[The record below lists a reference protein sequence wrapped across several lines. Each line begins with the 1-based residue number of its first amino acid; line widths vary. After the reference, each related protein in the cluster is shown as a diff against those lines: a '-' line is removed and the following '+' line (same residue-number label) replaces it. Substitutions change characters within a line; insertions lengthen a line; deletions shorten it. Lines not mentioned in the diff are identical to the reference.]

1 MRVLVTGAGGFVGKV
16 LCRRL
21 RDAQH
26 SVRAA
31 LWSAE
36 DYSRARGDLP
46 DGIDAV
52 LVGDIGT
59 DVDWEGPL
67 RGIEVVIHL
76 AARVHVMHEHS
87 ADSLGEFR
95 RVNTR
100 GTERLAW
107 IAAEHGVQRLVYVST
122 IKVNGERTSDKPFT
136 ENDAPCPEDAYAV
149 SKWEAE
155 QALLAVSAK
164 TRLERV
170 IVRPPLV
177 YGPAVRGNF
186 LRLLALIY
194 SGLPLPL
201 KSANNRRSL
210 IGVENLADFLIHCAQ
225 HPSAANDTFL
235 VSDGEDISTAEL
247 ARRLARHLG
256 CRNRLF
262 PCPEVLLRNLSRC
275 FRREPLVDRLFGSLV
290 VSCNKAAGVLGWR
303 APLTLDEGLAGTA
316 RWYVESRPGRH

>member
-1 MRVLVTGAGGFVGKV
+1 MRVLVTGADGFVGKV
-16 LCRRL
+16 LCRKL
-21 RDAQH
+21 REAQY

-95 RVNTR
+95 RINTR

-107 IAAEHGVQRLVYVST
+107 MAAEHGVRRLVFVST
-122 IKVNGERTSDKPFT
+122 IKVNGEQTFDKPFT
-136 ENDAPCPEDAYAV
+136 ETDVPSPNDAYAV

-155 QALLAVSAK
+155 LALMAISAK
-164 TRLERV
+164 TQMEGV

-177 YGPAVRGNF
+177 YGPGVRGNF
-186 LRLLALIY
+186 LRLLGLVHA
-194 SGLPLPL
+194 GLPLPL

-210 IGVENLADFLIHCAQ
+210 IGVENLAHFLVHCVE
-225 HPSAANDTFL
+225 HPSAASNTFL
-235 VSDGEDISTAEL
+235 ISDGEDISTAEL
-247 ARRLARHLG
+247 VRRLSYHLG
-256 CRNRLF
+256 REDRLF
-262 PCPEVLLRNLSRC
+262 PCPENVLRNMGRC
-275 FRREPLVDRLFGSLV
+275 FRRADLVDRLFGSLV
-290 VSCNKAAGVLGWR
+290 VSSERAVDVLGWR
-303 APLTLDEGLAGTA
+303 RLLTLDEGLAATT
-316 RWYVESRPGRH
+316 RWYTESRPGRQ